1 MRKILAVKNAL
12 KKAHCRSAFVQNVPC
27 GNVIIEV
34 DTYQDDYKNG
44 GISYVNGSC
53 QKVLFKNTDSF
64 IDFIGKDSSK
74 IRNNDFTYVNS
85 IMLEFCI

>member
-12 KKAHCRSAFVQNVPC
+12 EKAHCRIAFVQEVPC
-27 GNVIIEV
+27 GNVILEV
-34 DTYQDDYKNG
+34 DTYQHEPVYEVCIYKSG

-74 IRNNDFTYVNS
+74 IRNNDFT
-85 IMLEFCI
+85 